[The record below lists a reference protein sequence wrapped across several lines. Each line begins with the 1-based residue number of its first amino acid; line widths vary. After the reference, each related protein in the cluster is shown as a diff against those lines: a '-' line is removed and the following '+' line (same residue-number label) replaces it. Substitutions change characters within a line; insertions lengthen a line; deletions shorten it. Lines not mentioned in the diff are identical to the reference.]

1 MSSNLVIDLGF
12 KRMMGLL
19 MLIMVQDLFK
29 LVFVMLINILLGLD
43 IRETFKVSKFY
54 RKLLSFTGTF
64 NGSLVNSVLTGSFS
78 TNSLSVRTNLFNI
91 MAEAGLGSSV
101 S

>member
-12 KRMMGLL
+12 KRMLGLL

-29 LVFVMLINILLGLD
+29 LVFVMLINIFLGLD

>member
-1 MSSNLVIDLGF
+1 
-12 KRMMGLL
+12 
-19 MLIMVQDLFK
+19 
-29 LVFVMLINILLGLD
+29 MLINILLGLD